1 MKMLKEKK
9 KRLIILR
16 VRASTQF
23 WIFIS
28 IKLKLQELSLCTPI
42 LPSTVRNL
50 PPRQPQTL

>member
-1 MKMLKEKK
+1 MLKEKK